1 MTVPGEA
8 APDGGPPADTLPG
21 DTRPPRQPAAAT
33 GDARVDDALQ
43 RLDDL
48 AALSLPEH
56 VAVFEHIHAELTAAL
71 GTLDAVPDR
80 TPPAAHGHTV
90 TPAPPES

>member
-8 APDGGPPADTLPG
+8 ALGGRPPADTLPG
-21 DTRPPRQPAAAT
+21 HTRPGGPVAAT

-48 AALSLPEH
+48 AALPLPEH
-56 VAVFEHIHAELTAAL
+56 VGVFEHIHAELTAAL
-71 GTLDAVPDR
+71 GTLDTASDR
-80 TPPAAHGHTV
+80 TPPAS
-90 TPAPPES
+90 PES